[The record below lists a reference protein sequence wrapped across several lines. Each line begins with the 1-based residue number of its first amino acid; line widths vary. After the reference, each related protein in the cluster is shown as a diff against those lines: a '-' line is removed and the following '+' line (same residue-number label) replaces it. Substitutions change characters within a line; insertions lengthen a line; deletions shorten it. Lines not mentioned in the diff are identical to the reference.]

1 MLEELFRKMDDSKG
15 PVGTSKLKDKYKWET
30 FENDIGLDGFGLLYF
45 ILPTLEE
52 EMKGTSVQDLIP
64 SMFEGELLNYI
75 RCFDVEFT
83 KQWKEKFHAL
93 HLHNSKGV
101 IDSLHKFIEPEI
113 QDGEHKVRTDIHGLQ
128 EGERGVKLLTLSP
141 ILCLYSERY
150 RKKFLEPYEFS
161 RKLELDEF
169 LDIPDPND
177 KATYVLHSLL
187 IHRCKLDGQN
197 SDGNYHAFIDPKC
210 DGNWFVFDHELVEK
224 SDEEEMLREGF
235 GGVIDG
241 QLYRP
246 YFFFYIRESKINEI
260 LLG

>member
-1 MLEELFRKMDDSKG
+1 MGQIESRPNLGRTSSKSENTNNKGLRLPVGLKFEGSTSYSNGLMQMVFFIPKLRNAVYIVANGKNADKKVSSMLEELFRKMDDSKG
-15 PVGTSKLKDKYKWET
+15 P
-30 FENDIGLDGFGLLYF
+30 
-45 ILPTLEE
+45 
-52 EMKGTSVQDLIP
+52 
-64 SMFEGELLNYI
+64 
-75 RCFDVEFT
+75 
-83 KQWKEKFHAL
+83 
-93 HLHNSKGV
+93 
-101 IDSLHKFIEPEI
+101 
-113 QDGEHKVRTDIHGLQ
+113 DGEHKVRTDIHGLQ

-161 RKLELDEF
+161 KKLELDEF

-187 IHRCKLDGQN
+187 IHRCKLDGEN
-197 SDGNYHAFIDPKC
+197 SDGNYHAFIDPKG

-224 SDEEEMLREGF
+224 SAEEEMLREGF